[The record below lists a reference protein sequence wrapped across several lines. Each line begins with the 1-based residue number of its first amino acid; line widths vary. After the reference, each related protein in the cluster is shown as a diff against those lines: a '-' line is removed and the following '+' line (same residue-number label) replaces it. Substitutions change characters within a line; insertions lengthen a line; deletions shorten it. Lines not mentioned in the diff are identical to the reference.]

1 MEAVSRRRGDSSP
14 GIMAVG
20 GFFVHFGVIP
30 GATRSVSRSTG
41 ETSSTAPLS
50 GHRRLYVA
58 AVRQSTRGRRDGG
71 PGRLEQ
77 LGRSRAGPADR
88 TGRRL
93 CGAQRPD
100 GGEQTGRQPLRHRR
114 DACEGAPRLSG
125 WQAAM
130 GASCFASGAALDRR
144 RVGSATWP
152 RRDVLQAPLRFI
164 GDRCGSLGSIALSL
178 LLLKMLS

>member
-77 LGRSRAGPADR
+77 LGRARPADGTGDVVAVRSAR
-88 TGRRL
+88 TASSAVNRHSYAIDATLRRNATP
-93 CGAQRPD
+93 CRYCI
-100 GGEQTGRQPLRHRR
+100 TGLWGMPCFRRTMVKRAAVVASWSSMRDPEAPPLVFVI
-114 DACEGAPRLSG
+114 DAARLSSELC
-125 WQAAM
+125 Q
-130 GASCFASGAALDRR
+130 GA
-144 RVGSATWP
+144 
-152 RRDVLQAPLRFI
+152 
-164 GDRCGSLGSIALSL
+164 
-178 LLLKMLS
+178 